1 MDSKGNAPGA
11 AGAAEE
17 PNRVAIAVV
26 IATYNRAGPV
36 AHLLHGLQRQTL
48 PHDRWEIVVAVDGST
63 DETEEVLAEWTA
75 RKTLPLKYLV
85 QANAGQAVAR
95 HNALLR
101 TSADHVIV
109 LDDDMEVCPAFV
121 EEHLAASRRV
131 PGKTVVIGKVV
142 PEKAFLKK
150 PLYAAVNEHQLH
162 LLHGRIERG
171 EQVPTATA
179 FVTQNVSFP
188 RALYFDVGGFDPSL
202 RLDEDREL
210 GIRLERAGGTF
221 VFGSKA
227 WAIHHSNIGSYDKW
241 FQRQYEYGK
250 YAVQI
255 WHKHGNNPLLHPLRN
270 FVNGSR
276 LNRALVTMVCPHDR
290 SSRIATSA
298 LERIGSVLQR
308 ADLLKPAV
316 ATHKAI
322 QAVRYHQGV
331 RDALGSWHALRESER
346 EFLADPNHPVEPTG
360 RGLTSD
366 RTAGPQ

>member
-1 MDSKGNAPGA
+1 MSTSSA
-11 AGAAEE
+11 AQEST
-17 PNRVAIAVV
+17 RCAIAVV
-26 IATYNRAGPV
+26 IATYNRAGPI
-36 AHLLHGLQRQTL
+36 AHLLYGLQRQTL
-48 PHDRWEIVVAVDGST
+48 SHDRWEVVVCVDGST
-63 DETEEVLAEWTA
+63 DDTEEVLAEWTA
-75 RKTLPLKYLV
+75 RKTLPLKYIV

-95 HNALLR
+95 HNALVR

-109 LDDDMEVCPAFV
+109 IDDDMEVCPSFV
-121 EEHLAASRRV
+121 EEHLAASTRV
-131 PGKTVVIGKVV
+131 AGKTVVIGKVV

-150 PLYAAVNEHQLH
+150 PLYAAVNEHQLY

-171 EQVPTATA
+171 EQAPTATA

-188 RALYFDVGGFDPSL
+188 RALYLQVGGFDPSL

-210 GIRLERAGGTF
+210 GIRLERAGATF

-250 YAVQI
+250 YAVHV
-255 WHKHGNNPLLHPLRN
+255 WGKHGNNPLLHPLRN

-276 LNRALVTMVCPHDR
+276 LNRALVTMVCPDDR
-290 SSRIATSA
+290 VSGIATSV
-298 LERIGSVLQR
+298 LERIGRVLQR
-308 ADLLKPAV
+308 VNLLKPAV

-331 RDALGSWHALRESER
+331 RDALGSWQALRKSER
-346 EFLADPNHPVEPTG
+346 EFLADPNRPAEPTG
-360 RGLTSD
+360 SGLTSEGAMPSRD
-366 RTAGPQ
+366 LR